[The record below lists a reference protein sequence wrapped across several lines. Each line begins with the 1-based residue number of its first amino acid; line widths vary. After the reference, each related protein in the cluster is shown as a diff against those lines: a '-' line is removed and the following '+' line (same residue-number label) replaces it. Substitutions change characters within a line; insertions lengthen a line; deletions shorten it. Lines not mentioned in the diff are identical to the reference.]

1 MATILDA
8 IISEKKVEVEQLKRN
23 SEQLNKVK
31 DQPYYS
37 FLSVLENAKELTII
51 AEFKRASPS
60 KGDINQDADPA
71 EQTSS
76 YIKYGADACS
86 VLTDKRFF
94 KGDFSDLEKVR
105 KAIDRPILCKDF
117 VIDPIQIDCAKNVG
131 ANIILLIVAAMDE
144 EKLNSLYKYAKQ
156 QNLDVLMEVH
166 NEEELEMALKTG
178 AKIIGVNNRNLK
190 NFEVDLSVTERLA
203 PIVKKSGAY
212 LISESGIKT
221 IDDVKRIVRAGANGI
236 LVGETFMR
244 AENIEETLK
253 AMKLPLN
260 EGAHQ

>member
-8 IISEKKVEVEQLKRN
+8 IISEKKIEVEQLKR
-23 SEQLNKVK
+23 SSVPLNKVN

-37 FLSVLENAKELTII
+37 FLSILENASELTII

-105 KAIDRPILCKDF
+105 KAIDKPILCKDF
-117 VIDPIQIDCAKNVG
+117 VIDPIQIDYAKNVG

-144 EKLNSLYKYAKQ
+144 GKLNSLYKYAKQ

-203 PIVKKSGAY
+203 PIVKKSGAF

-221 IDDVKRIVRAGANGI
+221 IDDVKRVVHAGANGI

-260 EGAHQ
+260 EDVHQ

>member
-8 IISEKKVEVEQLKRN
+8 IISEKKIEVEQMKKNTQL
-23 SEQLNKVK
+23 LNKK
-31 DQPYYS
+31 NEYPQYS
-37 FLSVLENAKELTII
+37 FLTTLEKAQELTII

-60 KGDINQDADPA
+60 KGVINQDADPA
-71 EQTSS
+71 GQTSS

-105 KAIDRPILCKDF
+105 SAINKPILCKDF
-117 VIDPIQIDCAKNVG
+117 VIDPIQIDVAKNVG

-144 EKLNSLYKYAKQ
+144 EKLNSLYQYAKE

-190 NFEVDLSVTERLA
+190 NFEVDLAVTERLA
-203 PIVKKSGAY
+203 PIVKNSGAF

-221 IDDVKRIVRAGANGI
+221 IDDVKRVVNAGANGI

-244 AENIEETLK
+244 AENMEQTIK
-253 AMKLPLN
+253 QMKLPLS
-260 EGAHQ
+260 EAAK